1 MIESLALRITEA
13 NAAIL
18 VDGNLEAI
26 PEFFAP
32 DYVAHVTEDNTTGG
46 HDAIRR
52 MVQRWRR
59 AFPDLSAEVEIL
71 VEGSDRIAWHRT
83 LRATH
88 KRDYMGF
95 PATGLK
101 LVWRDMVTSRFQDGR
116 IVEDWVIT
124 DLAEQLLRARKR

>member
-1 MIESLALRITEA
+1 MNESLALRITEA

-18 VDGNLEAI
+18 VEGDLNAI
-26 PEFFAP
+26 PQIFAP
-32 DYVAHVTEDNTTGG
+32 DYVAHVTEDDMTGG
-46 HDAIRR
+46 HDAIRSI
-52 MVQRWRR
+52 VQRWRR

-71 VEGSDRIAWHRT
+71 VEGSDRIAWQRT

-88 KRDYMGF
+88 KGDYLGF

-101 LVWRDMVTSRFQDGR
+101 LVWRDMVTSRFQDGL